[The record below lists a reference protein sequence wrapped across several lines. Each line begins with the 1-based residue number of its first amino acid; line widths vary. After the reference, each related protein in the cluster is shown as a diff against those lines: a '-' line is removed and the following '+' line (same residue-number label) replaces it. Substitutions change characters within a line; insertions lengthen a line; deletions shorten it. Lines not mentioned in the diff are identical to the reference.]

1 MYLESEERN
10 MKWIGLILLAIAMAE
25 IYPITDLKSAIVM
38 VLFWFGLNFFVHGVA
53 DEDK

>member
-1 MYLESEERN
+1 
-10 MKWIGLILLAIAMAE
+10 MKWIGIILLAISMAE

-38 VLFWFGLNFFVHGVA
+38 VLFWFGLNFYVRGVV